1 MTTFVFDETVPL
13 LPGSVDSA
21 ALGTTSPKYGQ
32 TEVNK
37 AVKLAAND
45 NYVLVSDGD
54 DLEGVIGAI
63 APHTVN
69 NGVAFGSVQ
78 TRFKS
83 LRVINKNATDPLVVG
98 DEVICAAQEVVGTA
112 QEAPYVKEGAGTLFK
127 WRVKS
132 LLGGTGAVDTAVLI
146 EPITR

>member
-21 ALGTTSPKYGQ
+21 ALGTASPKYGQ

-37 AVKLAAND
+37 PVKLAAGD
-45 NYVLVSDGD
+45 SYELVSDGD
-54 DLEGVIGAI
+54 DLEAMIGAI

-69 NGVAFGSVQ
+69 SGVAFGSVQ
-78 TRFKS
+78 VRFKH
-83 LRVINKNATDPLVVG
+83 LRVINKGAAALAVG
-98 DEVICAAQEVVGTA
+98 DTVVCAAQEALGTA
-112 QEAPYVKEGAGTLFK
+112 QEAPYVKDGAGAVFK

-132 LLGGTGAVDTAVLI
+132 LLGGTGAVDTAVLV
-146 EPITR
+146 EPLTR

>member
-1 MTTFVFDETVPL
+1 MTTYVFDETVPL

-21 ALGTTSPKYGQ
+21 ALGTSNPKYGQ
-32 TEVNK
+32 AEVNK
-37 AVKLAAND
+37 AVKLAAGD
-45 NYVLVSDGD
+45 SYVLVSDGD
-54 DLEGVIGAI
+54 DLEGMIGAI

-69 NGVAFGSVQ
+69 SGAAFGSVQ

-83 LRVINKNATDPLVVG
+83 LRVINKNATDPLAVG
-98 DEVICAAQEVVGTA
+98 DAVVCAAQEAVGTV
-112 QEAPYVKEGAGTLFK
+112 QEAPYVKAGAGTLFK

-132 LLGGTGAVDTAVLI
+132 LLGGTGVVGTAVLI